1 MAKTRTIGQHLIE
14 RLEQTS
20 LRHIFGIP
28 GDYVLG
34 LYDLLVASRIE
45 VIGTC
50 TEIVA
55 GFAAADAYAD
65 AYARVNGLDA
75 VCVTYCVG
83 GLNVLNAV
91 AGAYAEKSPLIVIS
105 GAPGLGE
112 RRRSPLLHHQ
122 VRDFNTQHQI
132 YEKVTCASCAL
143 EDADDA
149 ASEIDRVLD
158 ACQRAKRPVYIE
170 VPRDMVDAPCRITA
184 SRLRRPSADEQDRA
198 ALKEAAADA
207 AQMLRAARRPVI
219 LAGVEI
225 HRFQLQERLLKLVE
239 CTGLPVAATLLGK
252 SVIRENH
259 AQYIGIYEG
268 AMGKQS
274 TQSAVERA
282 DCLLILGAFMS
293 DINLGVYTARLDV
306 TRTINAN
313 SARISIK
320 WHHYDDLSLALFID
334 ELTRRMPAAK
344 PGRKRVRK
352 TAEAP
357 FKIRPRR
364 AVTVQRLFDR
374 INEFLDENT
383 MVICDIGDSL
393 FGAAD
398 LTIHGR
404 TEFLSPAY
412 LLHLDGIRGA
422 GRGRR
427 PDRQPRCAAPRI
439 RRRRSVPDDRSRAG
453 HRGPARAEP
462 DRDRH
467 EQQGVHHR
475 ANDPRGAVQRHP
487 RLGLPPAAPDRPHGM
502 GLRSSHGGRTGGSP
516 DHGAHQHT
524 IVFHPQPAPG
534 PERPLQGA
542 GATGET
548 VASAVGRDK
557 KIKSNVKHCACRVPS
572 AEWGRSDR
580 LETISTCHVPL
591 DSRHPTR
598 RIRQSTLG
606 TCDNDP

>member
-1 MAKTRTIGQHLIE
+1 MAKSKTIGQHLIQ

-34 LYDLLVASRIE
+34 FYDLLVASRIE
-45 VIGTC
+45 VVGTC
-50 TEIVA
+50 TEIGA
-55 GFAAADAYAD
+55 GFAAD
-65 AYARVNGLDA
+65 AYARVNGLGA

-149 ASEIDRVLD
+149 AAEIDRVIE
-158 ACQRAKRPVYIE
+158 ASQRSKRPVYIE
-170 VPRDMVDAPCRITA
+170 LPRDMVDVPCRVTS
-184 SRLRRPSADEQDRA
+184 SRTRRPSPDADDRA
-198 ALKEAAADA
+198 AMKEASSEAAD
-207 AQMLRAARRPVI
+207 MLRSARRPVI

-239 CTGLPVAATLLGK
+239 RTGLPVAATLLGK

-259 AQYIGIYEG
+259 PQYIGIYEG

-274 TQSAVERA
+274 TQRTVERA

-306 TRTINAN
+306 ARSINAN

-320 WHHYDDLSLALFID
+320 WHHYDDLSLARFLD
-334 ELTRRMPAAK
+334 ELTSRVPAATRSRK
-344 PGRKRVRK
+344 PVQKAA
-352 TAEAP
+352 TAP
-357 FKIRPRR
+357 FKVRPRL

-374 INEFLDENT
+374 FNEFLDENT

-398 LTIHGR
+398 LTIHRR
-404 TEFLSPAY
+404 TEFISPAY
-412 LLHLDGIRGA
+412 YTSMGFAVPAAVGAQIAKRDLRPIVFVGDGA
-422 GRGRR
+422 F
-427 PDRQPRCAAPRI
+427 QMT
-439 RRRRSVPDDRSRAG
+439 G
-453 HRGPARAEP
+453 HELATVA
-462 DRDRH
+462 
-467 EQQGVHHR
+467 
-475 ANDPRGAVQRHP
+475 
-487 RLGLPPAAPDRPHGM
+487 RLGLNPIVIVMNNKGYTTERMIHEGPYNDIHEWAYHLWPQIVRKGW
-502 GLRSSHGGRTGGSP
+502 GCEVRTEGELEEALTTARTNTQSFSILNVHLDPNDHSKALERLGQRLAQRMKGS
-516 DHGAHQHT
+516 
-524 IVFHPQPAPG
+524 
-534 PERPLQGA
+534 
-542 GATGET
+542 
-548 VASAVGRDK
+548 K
-557 KIKSNVKHCACRVPS
+557 K
-572 AEWGRSDR
+572 
-580 LETISTCHVPL
+580 
-591 DSRHPTR
+591 
-598 RIRQSTLG
+598 
-606 TCDNDP
+606 